1 MTQRSEEQPDQRLA
15 RRRLCAR
22 VHGRV
27 HGVGFRQFVAD
38 TALRLGLVGF
48 VRNDDSDRSV
58 EVLAEGP
65 ADALTTLL
73 QRLKDGPLLSR
84 VERVDSSL
92 ESSSGTYAEFQIRQ

>member
-1 MTQRSEEQPDQRLA
+1 MTQHSEEQPNQRLA

-38 TALRLGLVGF
+38 SALRLGLVGF
-48 VRNDDSDRSV
+48 VRNDDSDGSV

-65 ADALTTLL
+65 ADALTALL
-73 QRLKDGPLLSR
+73 QRLKGGPLLSR
-84 VERVDSSL
+84 VERVESSM
-92 ESSSGTYAEFQIRQ
+92 ESSSGTYAGFRIRQ